1 MSNNKIVSAEM
12 LRDAKNCLPKFF
24 ALGTNVPGKYAIY
37 KCVSHLILENPVN
50 VIYLEDSAII
60 ESVITLPKSA
70 VDKIT
75 HVTLARNVDKNV
87 YSIHRWIYTLNALN
101 IKSGSV
107 PLLET
112 GKFINIIEFK

>member
-1 MSNNKIVSAEM
+1 MSNNKIALAEM

-24 ALGTNVPGKYAIY
+24 AEEKNGKYAIY